1 MNFYW
6 ASAGS
11 FVFFIVLGLV
21 GGSMLHLEGPRWYFF
36 LGLMSALGLS
46 AAALFY
52 YFQRRAEQRGQGSG
66 AAGASSG
73 GSGANGPSETDP
85 LIRDASARLAQSKA
99 GAGIANLPMIFVIGD
114 RGTAKT
120 STILQSGIEPE
131 LLAGQ
136 VYQDNAVTPTR
147 TANIFYARGTV
158 FVEAGGAVL
167 GNPQAWSRLV
177 ARLQPGKLKSLGGG
191 QAPRGVLL
199 CFDLE
204 TFTRPG
210 AAEAIANAARYL
222 QARLG
227 EVSQILGVSFPVYVL
242 FTRADRLPYFAEFVR
257 NLSSQE
263 AGQVVGATLPMR
275 PAHAS
280 GVYGE
285 EENQRLSAAFNQLFH
300 TFCDHRLR
308 LLPRETD
315 AEKLPQAYEFPREF
329 RKLRSALVQFLVDI
343 GRPSQLRSSPFLRG
357 FYFSGVRPVT
367 MTEVAAAPL
376 ATPAQQAELG
386 GATGMFRAGLEAQ
399 RRSQQAQAAPGGG
412 SRKVPQWLFLGH
424 LFNDVILADEAARRA
439 SGSSTKTSTLK
450 RAMFA
455 TAAGLCLL
463 YAILLLVSFFG
474 NRALEQRA
482 LDASRALNGIA
493 AANNAVPAE
502 DSLRKLDT
510 LRQSLAELTDYE
522 YNGAPLRLRWGLYSG
537 SAILPSVRRAYYA
550 KFNQLLFG
558 STEAGILAFLQRTPV
573 TPGASDDYGYG
584 YDSLKSY
591 LLTTSEW
598 KRSSDQSLQDFLAS
612 RLRAR
617 WSSGRENEIGPAR
630 MDLAKLQFDFYAHD
644 LQHGNPYPSDNDSA
658 AVDRTRGYLSKFS
671 GVQRVYQFLLAE
683 SAKNNPPT
691 TFNRKFPGTAN
702 AVTSPVEVVWAFTR
716 DGWKFMQDQI
726 KRQNFGGEQW
736 VLGPYQSQGVDR
748 GAMEKG
754 ILDLYT
760 KDYVEQWRNVLRRS
774 NVNRYGSYQDAS
786 RKLTLLTGSGAP
798 LLALMWWTSQNT
810 AIDLPGVSDK
820 FKAVQAVVPPSQ
832 AQQYIVQSNQS
843 YNGGL
848 MNLQQAVDRAAN
860 KDPSG
865 EQATRDNAQ
874 SARLTA
880 RQLSATF
887 PPDPEGHVDQRT
899 EELLLQ
905 PITYLDNLAGGDLRA
920 GGAAFCAA
928 FNPLTAKF
936 PFNPTA
942 TAEVTLDELG
952 GILRPQTGKLW
963 TFYDSSLKSVMQC
976 PNGECAPQGSTPI
989 NPVFVRYISQMMKF
1003 SRAVYGDSGQ
1013 EPNLH
1018 YTLRPQPTDQVD
1030 DFGVAVNGELAQLKG
1045 GASKQFVW
1053 PGAGTRNFRLDLK
1066 VAGGSQLGAQS
1077 YDGPWAVFRFFADA
1091 NRTTNAGN
1099 GYIFTWAVTSGRSQ
1113 QPQMVKGRPLIYEF
1127 FVDTGGGPAVFSKD
1141 FLSTLKCVAPVTR

>member
-6 ASAGS
+6 AGAAS
-11 FVFFIVLGLV
+11 FVFFMLIGVLG
-21 GGSMLHLEGPRWYFF
+21 GSLLHLEGPRWYFF
-36 LGLMSALGLS
+36 MGLMAALGLS
-46 AAALFY
+46 SFALFY
-52 YFQRRAEQRGQGSG
+52 YFQRKAQERRSA
-66 AAGASSG
+66 SG
-73 GSGANGPSETDP
+73 GGSSSTDPGTNETDP
-85 LIRDASARLAQSKA
+85 LIRDANARLAQSKA

-167 GNPQAWSRLV
+167 GTPQAWSRLV
-177 ARLQPGKLKSLGGG
+177 AKLQPGKLKSLGGG

-204 TFTRPG
+204 TFTRQG
-210 AAEAIANAARYL
+210 AAESIANAARYL

-227 EVSQILGVSFPVYVL
+227 EISQILGVSFPVYVL

-257 NLSSQE
+257 NLSNDE

-275 PAHAS
+275 PANAS

-285 EENQRLSAAFNQLFH
+285 EENQRLTAAFTQLFH
-300 TFCDHRLR
+300 TFCDQRLR

-315 AEKLPQAYEFPREF
+315 AEKLPQSYEFPREF

-343 GRPSQLRSSPFLRG
+343 GRPSQLRASPFLRG

-367 MTEVAAAPL
+367 MTEVAAAPQ
-376 ATPAQQAELG
+376 ATPVEQAG
-386 GATGMFRAGLEAQ
+386 VSGATGMFRVGVEAQ
-399 RRSQQAQAAPGGG
+399 RRAQQAQATPGGG

-424 LFNDVILADEAARRA
+424 LFNDVILADESARRA

-450 RAMFA
+450 RALYA

-463 YAILLLVSFFG
+463 YSIFLIVSFFG
-474 NRALEQRA
+474 NRSLEQRA
-482 LDASRALNGIA
+482 LDASRGLTGIA
-493 AANNAVPAE
+493 AAPLPSE

-522 YNGAPLRLRWGLYSG
+522 YNGAPLHLRWGLYSG
-537 SAILPSVRRAYYA
+537 SSVLPSVRRVYYS

-558 STEAGILAFLQRTPV
+558 STEAGILAFLQRTPAA
-573 TPGASDDYGYG
+573 PGPTDDYGYG

-598 KRSSDQSLQDFLAS
+598 KRSSDQSLQAFLAS
-612 RLRAR
+612 RLQNR
-617 WSSGRENEIGPAR
+617 WSAGHENEIGQPR
-630 MDLAKLQFDFYAHD
+630 MDLAKLQFDFYAKD
-644 LQHGNPYPSDNDSA
+644 LQHGNPYSADNDSA
-658 AVDRTRGYLSKFS
+658 AVDRTRSYLSKFS

-691 TFNRKFPGTAN
+691 TFNRKFPGTGD
-702 AVTSPVEVVWAFTR
+702 AVTSTVEVIWAFTR

-748 GAMEKG
+748 AAMERG

-760 KDYVEQWRNVLRRS
+760 KDYIDQWRNVLRRS
-774 NVNRYGSYQDAS
+774 NVNRYANYQDAS

-810 AIDLPGVSDK
+810 SIDLPGVSDK

-832 AQQYIVQSNQS
+832 AQQYIVQPNQS

-865 EQATRDNAQ
+865 EQSTRDNAQ
-874 SARLTA
+874 SARLSA

-887 PPDPEGHVDQRT
+887 PPDPEAHIDQRT

-905 PITYLDNLAGGDLRA
+905 PITFLDNLAGGDLRA

-952 GILRPQTGKLW
+952 AILRPQTGKLW
-963 TFYDSSLKSVMQC
+963 TFYESSLKSVMQC
-976 PNGECAPQGSTPI
+976 PNGDCAPQGSTPI

-1013 EPNLH
+1013 EPNLR

-1030 DFGVAVNGELAQLKG
+1030 DFGVAVNGDLAQLKG
-1045 GASKQFVW
+1045 GASKQFTW
-1053 PGAGTRNFRLDLK
+1053 PGQGTRNFRLDLK

-1099 GYIFTWAVTSGRSQ
+1099 GYTFTWAVTSGRSQ
-1113 QPQMVKGRPLIYEF
+1113 QPQMVKGRALIYEF

>member
-6 ASAGS
+6 AGAGS
-11 FVFFIVLGLV
+11 FVFFMLIGVLG
-21 GGSMLHLEGPRWYFF
+21 GSLFHLEGPRWYFF
-36 LGLMSALGLS
+36 MGLMAALGLS
-46 AAALFY
+46 SFALFY
-52 YFQRRAEQRGQGSG
+52 YFQRKAQERRSG
-66 AAGASSG
+66 GGASNTADP
-73 GSGANGPSETDP
+73 GANETDP
-85 LIRDASARLAQSKA
+85 LIRDANARLAQSKA

-136 VYQDNAVTPTR
+136 VYQDNAITPTR

-167 GNPQAWSRLV
+167 GTPQAWSRLV
-177 ARLQPGKLKSLGGG
+177 AKLQPGKLKSLGGG

-204 TFTRPG
+204 TFTRQG
-210 AAEAIANAARYL
+210 AAESIANAARYL
-222 QARLG
+222 QSRLG
-227 EVSQILGVSFPVYVL
+227 EISQILGVSFPVYVL

-257 NLSSQE
+257 NLSNEE

-275 PAHAS
+275 SANAS

-285 EENQRLSAAFNQLFH
+285 EENQRLTAAFTQLFH
-300 TFCDHRLR
+300 TFCDQRLR

-315 AEKLPQAYEFPREF
+315 AEKLPQSYEFPREF

-343 GRPSQLRSSPFLRG
+343 GRPSQLRASPFLRG

-367 MTEVAAAPL
+367 MTEVAAAPQ
-376 ATPAQQAELG
+376 ATPQEQAG
-386 GATGMFRAGLEAQ
+386 VSGATGMFRVGVEAQ
-399 RRSQQAQAAPGGG
+399 RRAQQAQATPGGG

-424 LFNDVILADEAARRA
+424 LFNDVILADESARRA

-450 RAMFA
+450 RALFA

-463 YAILLLVSFFG
+463 YSILLIVSFFG
-474 NRALEQRA
+474 NRSLEQQA
-482 LDASRALNGIA
+482 LDASRGLSAIA
-493 AANNAVPAE
+493 APQNALPSE

-522 YNGAPLRLRWGLYSG
+522 YNGAPLHLRWGLYSG
-537 SAILPSVRRAYYA
+537 SSVLPSVRRVYYS

-558 STEAGILAFLQRTPV
+558 GTQAGILSFLQRTPAL
-573 TPGASDDYGYG
+573 PGPTDDYGYG

-591 LLTTSEW
+591 LLTTSDW
-598 KRSSDQSLQDFLAS
+598 KRSSDQSLQAFLGS
-612 RLRAR
+612 RLRDR
-617 WSSGRENEIGPAR
+617 WSAGHENEIGQPR
-630 MDLAKLQFDFYAHD
+630 MDLAKLQFDFYAKD
-644 LQHGNPYPSDNDSA
+644 LQHGNPYSADNDSA
-658 AVDRTRGYLSKFS
+658 AVDRTRSYLSKFS

-691 TFNRKFPGTAN
+691 TFNRKFPGTGD
-702 AVTSPVEVVWAFTR
+702 AVTSTVEVAWAFTR

-748 GAMEKG
+748 ASMERG

-760 KDYVEQWRNVLRRS
+760 KDYIEQWRNVLRRS
-774 NVNRYGSYQDAS
+774 NVNRYANYQDAS

-810 AIDLPGVSDK
+810 SIDLPSVSDK

-832 AQQYIVQSNQS
+832 AQQYIVQPNQS

-865 EQATRDNAQ
+865 EQSTRDNAQ
-874 SARLTA
+874 SARLSA

-887 PPDPEGHVDQRT
+887 PPDPEAHIDQRT

-952 GILRPQTGKLW
+952 AILRPQSGKLW
-963 TFYDSSLKSVMQC
+963 TFYESSLKSVMQC
-976 PNGECAPQGSTPI
+976 PNGDCSPQGSTPI

-1013 EPNLH
+1013 DPNLR
-1018 YTLRPQPTDQVD
+1018 YTLRPNSTDQVD
-1030 DFGVAVNGELAQLKG
+1030 DFGVAVNGDLAQLKG
-1045 GASKQFVW
+1045 GASKQFTW
-1053 PGAGTRNFRLDLK
+1053 PGPGTRSFRLDLK

-1099 GYIFTWAVTSGRSQ
+1099 GYTFTWSVTSGRSQ

>member
-11 FVFFIVLGLV
+11 FVFFMLIGVLG
-21 GGSMLHLEGPRWYFF
+21 GSLLHLEGPRWYFF
-36 LGLMSALGLS
+36 MGLMCTLGLS
-46 AAALFY
+46 SAALFY
-52 YFQRRAEQRGQGSG
+52 YFQRKAQERR
-66 AAGASSG
+66 GASGG
-73 GSGANGPSETDP
+73 GSSSADTGANETDP
-85 LIRDASARLAQSKA
+85 LIRDANARLAQSKA

-147 TANIFYARGTV
+147 TANIFYARGNV

-177 ARLQPGKLKSLGGG
+177 SKLQPGKLKSLGGG
-191 QAPRGVLL
+191 QAPRAVLL

-204 TFTRPG
+204 TFTRQG
-210 AAEAIANAARYL
+210 AAESIANAARYL

-227 EVSQILGVSFPVYVL
+227 EISQILGVSFPVYVL

-257 NLSSQE
+257 NLSNEES
-263 AGQVVGATLPMR
+263 GQVVGATLPMR
-275 PAHAS
+275 PANAS

-285 EENQRLSAAFNQLFH
+285 EENQRLTAAFTQLFH
-300 TFCDHRLR
+300 TFCDQRLR

-315 AEKLPQAYEFPREF
+315 ADKLPQSYEFPREF

-343 GRPSQLRSSPFLRG
+343 GRPSQLRVSPFLRG

-376 ATPAQQAELG
+376 ATPVEQAG
-386 GATGMFRAGLEAQ
+386 VSGATGMFRVGVEAQ
-399 RRSQQAQAAPGGG
+399 RRAQQAQAGPSGG

-424 LFNDVILADEAARRA
+424 LFNDVILADESARRA

-450 RAMFA
+450 RALYA

-463 YAILLLVSFFG
+463 YSILLIVSFFG
-474 NRALEQRA
+474 NRSLEQRA
-482 LDASRALNGIA
+482 LDASRGLTGIA
-493 AANNAVPAE
+493 AAPLPSE

-522 YNGAPLRLRWGLYSG
+522 YNGAPLHLRWGLYSG
-537 SAILPSVRRAYYA
+537 SSVLPSVRRVYYS

-558 STEAGILAFLQRTPV
+558 STEAGILAFLQRTPLA
-573 TPGASDDYGYG
+573 PGPTDDYGYG

-598 KRSSDQSLQDFLAS
+598 KRSSDQSLQAFLAS
-612 RLRAR
+612 RLQNR
-617 WSSGRENEIGPAR
+617 WSAGHENEIGQPR
-630 MDLAKLQFDFYAHD
+630 MDLAQLQFDFYAKD
-644 LQHGNPYPSDNDSA
+644 LQHGNPYSADNDSA
-658 AVDRTRGYLSKFS
+658 AVDRTRSYLSKFS

-691 TFNRKFPGTAN
+691 TFNRKFPGTAD
-702 AVTSPVEVVWAFTR
+702 AVTSTVEVAWAFTR

-748 GAMEKG
+748 AAMERG

-760 KDYVEQWRNVLRRS
+760 KDYIEQWRNVLRRS
-774 NVNRYGSYQDAS
+774 NVNRYANYQDAS

-810 AIDLPGVSDK
+810 AVDLPGVSDK

-832 AQQYIVQSNQS
+832 AQQYIVQPNQS

-865 EQATRDNAQ
+865 EQSTRDNAQ
-874 SARLTA
+874 SARLSA

-887 PPDPEGHVDQRT
+887 PPDPEAHIDQRT

-952 GILRPQTGKLW
+952 SILRPQTGKLW
-963 TFYDSSLKSVMQC
+963 TFYESSLKSVMQC
-976 PNGECAPQGSTPI
+976 PNGECSPQGSTPI

-1013 EPNLH
+1013 DPNLR

-1030 DFGVAVNGELAQLKG
+1030 DFGVAVNGDLAQLKG
-1045 GASKQFVW
+1045 GASKQFTW
-1053 PGAGTRNFRLDLK
+1053 PGPGTRNFRLDLK

-1099 GYIFTWAVTSGRSQ
+1099 GYTFTWAVTSGRSQ
-1113 QPQMVKGRPLIYEF
+1113 QPQMVKGRALIYEF

>member
-1 MNFYW
+1 MNLYW
-6 ASAGS
+6 AGAGS
-11 FVFFIVLGLV
+11 FVFFILIGVL

-36 LGLMSALGLS
+36 MGLMAALGLS
-46 AAALFY
+46 SAALFY
-52 YFQRRAEQRGQGSG
+52 YFQRKAQERK
-66 AAGASSG
+66 G
-73 GSGANGPSETDP
+73 GSSAADTSPNETDP
-85 LIRDASARLAQSKA
+85 LIRDANARLAQSKA
-99 GAGIANLPMIFVIGD
+99 GAGIANLPMIFVVGD

-136 VYQDNAVTPTR
+136 VYQDNAITPTR

-167 GNPQAWSRLV
+167 GTPQAWSRLV
-177 ARLQPGKLKSLGGG
+177 AKLQPGKLKSLGGG

-204 TFTRPG
+204 TFTRQG

-222 QARLG
+222 QSRLG
-227 EVSQILGVSFPVYVL
+227 EISQILGVSFPVYVL

-257 NLSSQE
+257 NLSNEE

-275 PAHAS
+275 PANAS

-285 EENQRLSAAFNQLFH
+285 EENQRLTAAFTQLFH
-300 TFCDHRLR
+300 TFCDQRLR

-315 AEKLPQAYEFPREF
+315 AEKLPQSYEFPREF

-343 GRPSQLRSSPFLRG
+343 GRPSQLRASPFLRG

-367 MTEVAAAPL
+367 MTEVAAAPQ
-376 ATPAQQAELG
+376 ATPVEQAG
-386 GATGMFRAGLEAQ
+386 VSGATGMFRVGVEAQ
-399 RRSQQAQAAPGGG
+399 RRVQQAQATPGGG

-424 LFNDVILADEAARRA
+424 LFNDVILADESARRA

-450 RAMFA
+450 RALYA

-463 YAILLLVSFFG
+463 YSILLTASFFG
-474 NRALEQRA
+474 NRSLEQQA
-482 LDASRALNGIA
+482 LDASRGLSAIA
-493 AANNAVPAE
+493 APQNALPSE

-522 YNGAPLRLRWGLYSG
+522 YNGAPLHLRWGLYSG
-537 SAILPSVRRAYYA
+537 SSVLPSVRRVYYS

-558 STEAGILAFLQRTPV
+558 GTQAGILSFLQRTPAL
-573 TPGASDDYGYG
+573 PGPTDDYGYG

-591 LLTTSEW
+591 LLTTSDW
-598 KRSSDQSLQDFLAS
+598 KRSTDQSLQAFLAS
-612 RLRAR
+612 RLRDR
-617 WSSGRENEIGPAR
+617 WSAGHETEIGQPR
-630 MDLAKLQFDFYAHD
+630 MDLAKLQFDFYAKD
-644 LQHGNPYPSDNDSA
+644 LQHGNPYSADNDSA
-658 AVDRTRGYLSKFS
+658 AVDRTRSYLSKFS

-691 TFNRKFPGTAN
+691 TFNRKFPGTGD
-702 AVTSPVEVVWAFTR
+702 AVTSTVEVAWAFTR

-748 GAMEKG
+748 ASMERG

-760 KDYVEQWRNVLRRS
+760 KDYIEQWRNVLRRS
-774 NVNRYGSYQDAS
+774 NVNRYANYQDAS

-820 FKAVQAVVPPSQ
+820 FKAVQSVVPPSQ
-832 AQQYIVQSNQS
+832 AQQYIVQPNQS

-865 EQATRDNAQ
+865 EQSTRDNAQ
-874 SARLTA
+874 SARLST

-887 PPDPEGHVDQRT
+887 PPDPEAHIDQRT

-928 FNPLTAKF
+928 FNPLTVKF

-942 TAEVTLDELG
+942 TAEVSLDELG
-952 GILRPQTGKLW
+952 SILRPQTGKLW
-963 TFYDSSLKSVMQC
+963 TFYESSLKSIMPC
-976 PNGECAPQGSTPI
+976 PNGECSPQGSTPI

-1013 EPNLH
+1013 DPNLR
-1018 YTLRPQPTDQVD
+1018 YTLRPQSTDQVD
-1030 DFGVAVNGELAQLKG
+1030 DFAVTVNGDVAQLKG
-1045 GASKQFVW
+1045 GASKQFTW
-1053 PGAGTRNFRLDLK
+1053 PGQGTRTFRLDLK

-1099 GYIFTWAVTSGRSQ
+1099 GYTFTWAVTSGRSQ
-1113 QPQMVKGRPLIYEF
+1113 QPQMVKGRALIYEF

>member
-1 MNFYW
+1 MNLYW

-11 FVFFIVLGLV
+11 FLFFIVLGLF
-21 GGSMLHLEGPRWYFF
+21 GGSLLHLEGPRWYFF
-36 LGLMSALGLS
+36 LGLMCALGLS
-46 AAALFY
+46 SAALFY
-52 YFQRRAEQRGQGSG
+52 YFQKRAQERKQSAGGDGG
-66 AAGASSG
+66 APGAD
-73 GSGANGPSETDP
+73 GASETDP
-85 LIRDASARLAQSKA
+85 LIRDANARLAQSKA
-99 GAGIANLPMIFVIGD
+99 GTGIANLPMIFVIGD

-177 ARLQPGKLKSLGGG
+177 AKLQPGKLKSLGGG

-204 TFTRPG
+204 SFARQG

-227 EVSQILGVSFPVYVL
+227 EISQIVGVSFPVYVL

-257 NLSSQE
+257 NLSNEE

-275 PAHAS
+275 PANAS

-285 EENQRLSAAFNQLFH
+285 EENQRLTAAFNQLFH
-300 TFCDHRLR
+300 TFCDQRLR

-315 AEKLPQAYEFPREF
+315 AEKLPQSYEFPREF

-367 MTEVAAAPL
+367 MTEMPAAPL
-376 ATPAQQAELG
+376 VTSTEQAGLS
-386 GATGMFRAGLEAQ
+386 GATGMFRAGVEAQ
-399 RRSQQAQAAPGGG
+399 RRSQQAQATPGGG

-450 RAMFA
+450 RALYA

-463 YAILLLVSFFG
+463 YAMLLLVSFLG
-474 NRALEQRA
+474 NRSLEQNA
-482 LDASRALNGIA
+482 LDASRNLAAVA
-493 AANNAVPAE
+493 AAGNALPSE
-502 DSLRKLDT
+502 DSLHKLES
-510 LRQSLAELTDYE
+510 LRQSLAQLTEYE

-537 SAILPSVRRAYYA
+537 SSVLPSVRRVFYS

-558 STEAGILAFLQRTPV
+558 STEAGILAFLQRTPPA
-573 TPGASDDYGYG
+573 PGPSDDYGYG

-598 KRSSDQSLQDFLAS
+598 KRSSDQSLQDFLGS

-617 WSSGRENEIGPAR
+617 WSSGRENEIGQTR
-630 MDLAKLQFDFYAHD
+630 MDLAKLQFDFYAQD
-644 LQHGNPYPSDNDSA
+644 LQHGNPYSTDNDSA
-658 AVDRTRGYLSKFS
+658 AVDRSRSYLSKFS

-683 SAKNNPPT
+683 AAKKNPST
-691 TFNRKFPGTAN
+691 SFNRKFPGTAD
-702 AVTSPVEVVWAFTR
+702 AVTSTVEVAWAFTR
-716 DGWKFMQDQI
+716 DGWKFVQDQI

-748 GAMEKG
+748 AAMERG

-760 KDYVEQWRNVLRRS
+760 KDYIEQWRNVLRRS

-810 AIDLPGVSDK
+810 AIDLPGVAEK
-820 FKAVQAVVPPSQ
+820 FKAVQAVVPPSA
-832 AQQYIVQSNQS
+832 AQQYIVQPNQS

-865 EQATRDNAQ
+865 EQSTRDNAQ

-887 PPDPEGHVDQRT
+887 PPDPEGHIDQRT

-952 GILRPQTGKLW
+952 GILRPQSGKLW
-963 TFYDSSLKSVMQC
+963 TFYESSLKSVMAC
-976 PNGECAPQGSTPI
+976 PNGDCSPQGSTPL
-989 NPVFVRYISQMMKF
+989 NPAFVRYISQMMKF

-1013 EPNLH
+1013 EPNLR

-1030 DFGVAVNGELAQLKG
+1030 DFGVAVNGDLAQLKG
-1045 GASKQFVW
+1045 GASKQFIW
-1053 PGAGTRNFRLDLK
+1053 PGPGTRNFRLDLK

-1099 GYIFTWAVTSGRSQ
+1099 GYTFTWAVTSGRSQ

>member
-6 ASAGS
+6 AGAAS
-11 FVFFIVLGLV
+11 FVFFILIGVLGGNL
-21 GGSMLHLEGPRWYFF
+21 LHLEGPRWYFF
-36 LGLMSALGLS
+36 MGLMAALGLS
-46 AAALFY
+46 SAALFY
-52 YFQRRAEQRGQGSG
+52 YFQRKAQERRG
-66 AAGASSG
+66 ASG
-73 GSGANGPSETDP
+73 GSSNTNDPGANETDP
-85 LIRDASARLAQSKA
+85 LIRDANARLAQSKA

-147 TANIFYARGTV
+147 TANIFYAGGTV

-167 GNPQAWSRLV
+167 GTPQAWSRLV
-177 ARLQPGKLKSLGGG
+177 AKLQPGKLKSLGGG

-204 TFTRPG
+204 TFTRQG
-210 AAEAIANAARYL
+210 AAESIANAARYL

-227 EVSQILGVSFPVYVL
+227 EISQILGVSFPVYVL

-257 NLSSQE
+257 NLSNDE

-275 PAHAS
+275 PANAS

-285 EENQRLSAAFNQLFH
+285 EENQRLTAAFTQLFH
-300 TFCDHRLR
+300 TFCDQRLR

-315 AEKLPQAYEFPREF
+315 VEKLPQSYEFPREF

-343 GRPSQLRSSPFLRG
+343 GRPSQLRASPFLRG

-367 MTEVAAAPL
+367 MTEVAAAPQ
-376 ATPAQQAELG
+376 ATPVEQAG
-386 GATGMFRAGLEAQ
+386 VSGATGMFRVGVEAQ
-399 RRSQQAQAAPGGG
+399 RRAQQAQATPGGG

-424 LFNDVILADEAARRA
+424 LFNDVILADESARRA

-450 RAMFA
+450 RALYA

-463 YAILLLVSFFG
+463 YSILLIVSFFG
-474 NRALEQRA
+474 NRSLEQQA
-482 LDASRALNGIA
+482 LDASRGLTGIA
-493 AANNAVPAE
+493 AAPLPSE
-502 DSLRKLDT
+502 DSLRKLET

-522 YNGAPLRLRWGLYSG
+522 YNGAPLHLRWGLYSG
-537 SAILPSVRRAYYA
+537 SSVLPSVRRVYYS

-558 STEAGILAFLQRTPV
+558 STEAGILSFLQRTPAA
-573 TPGASDDYGYG
+573 PGPTDDYGYG

-598 KRSSDQSLQDFLAS
+598 KRSSDQSLQAFLAS
-612 RLRAR
+612 RLQNR
-617 WSSGRENEIGPAR
+617 WSAGHENEIGQPR
-630 MDLAKLQFDFYAHD
+630 MDLVKLQFDFYAKD
-644 LQHGNPYPSDNDSA
+644 LQHGNPYSADNDSA
-658 AVDRTRGYLSKFS
+658 AVDRTRSYLSKFS

-691 TFNRKFPGTAN
+691 TFNRKFPGTGD
-702 AVTSPVEVVWAFTR
+702 AVTSTVEVAWAFTR

-748 GAMEKG
+748 ASMERG

-760 KDYVEQWRNVLRRS
+760 KDYIEQWRNVLRRS
-774 NVNRYGSYQDAS
+774 NVNRYANYQDAS

-820 FKAVQAVVPPSQ
+820 FKAVQTVVPPSQ
-832 AQQYIVQSNQS
+832 AQQYIVQPNQS

-848 MNLQQAVDRAAN
+848 LNLQQAVDRAAN

-865 EQATRDNAQ
+865 EQSTRDNAQ
-874 SARLTA
+874 SARLSA

-887 PPDPEGHVDQRT
+887 PPDPEAHIDQRT

-952 GILRPQTGKLW
+952 SILRPQTGKLW
-963 TFYDSSLKSVMQC
+963 TFYEASLKSVMQC
-976 PNGECAPQGSTPI
+976 PNGDCVPQGSTPI

-1013 EPNLH
+1013 DPNLR
-1018 YTLRPQPTDQVD
+1018 YTLRPQSTDQVD
-1030 DFGVAVNGELAQLKG
+1030 EFGVAVNGDLAQLKG
-1045 GASKQFVW
+1045 GASKQFTW
-1053 PGAGTRNFRLDLK
+1053 PGPGTRSFRLDLK

-1077 YDGPWAVFRFFADA
+1077 YDGPWSVFRFFADA

-1099 GYIFTWAVTSGRSQ
+1099 GYTFTWAVTSGRSQ
-1113 QPQMVKGRPLIYEF
+1113 QPQMVKGRALIYEF

>member
-1 MNFYW
+1 
-6 ASAGS
+6 
-11 FVFFIVLGLV
+11 
-21 GGSMLHLEGPRWYFF
+21 
-36 LGLMSALGLS
+36 
-46 AAALFY
+46 
-52 YFQRRAEQRGQGSG
+52 
-66 AAGASSG
+66 
-73 GSGANGPSETDP
+73 
-85 LIRDASARLAQSKA
+85 
-99 GAGIANLPMIFVIGD
+99 MIFVIGD

-177 ARLQPGKLKSLGGG
+177 AKLQPGKLKSLGGG
-191 QAPRGVLL
+191 QAPRGVML

-227 EVSQILGVSFPVYVL
+227 EISQILGVSFPVYVL

-257 NLSSQE
+257 NLSNEE

-275 PAHAS
+275 PANAS

-300 TFCDHRLR
+300 TFCDQRLR

-367 MTEVAAAPL
+367 MTEVPAAPL
-376 ATPAQQAELG
+376 ATPAEQAELG

-450 RAMFA
+450 RALFA

-474 NRALEQRA
+474 NRSLEQKA
-482 LDASRALNGIA
+482 LDASRNLTGIA
-493 AANNAVPAE
+493 AGNAVPSE

-537 SAILPSVRRAYYA
+537 SSVLPSVRRVYYS

-558 STEAGILAFLQRTPV
+558 STEAGILAFLQRTPAA
-573 TPGASDDYGYG
+573 PGPSDDYGYG

-617 WSSGRENEIGPAR
+617 WSSGRENEIGQAR
-630 MDLAKLQFDFYAHD
+630 MDLAKLQFDFYAQD
-644 LQHGNPYPSDNDSA
+644 LQHGNPYSADNDSA
-658 AVDRTRGYLSKFS
+658 AVDRTRSYLSKFS

-683 SAKNNPPT
+683 SAKKNPPT
-691 TFNRKFPGTAN
+691 NFNRKFPGTAD
-702 AVTSPVEVVWAFTR
+702 AVTSTVEVAWAFTR

-748 GAMEKG
+748 AAMETRHSG
-754 ILDLYT
+754 SLYQGLHRTMAQRSPPQQREPLRQLSGRVAQADAAHGQRRSAAGPDVVDLAEYRRRSARRRRQVQGCAGRGAALQRAAVHRAAESKLQRRPDEPAAGRGPGRQQRSQRRAIDARQRAIRAPDGSPAFGHVPARSRGPRRSAHRRT
-760 KDYVEQWRNVLRRS
+760 AAAADHLSRQPGGRRSARGRRGVLR
-774 NVNRYGSYQDAS
+774 G
-786 RKLTLLTGSGAP
+786 
-798 LLALMWWTSQNT
+798 
-810 AIDLPGVSDK
+810 
-820 FKAVQAVVPPSQ
+820 
-832 AQQYIVQSNQS
+832 VQSAHREVP
-843 YNGGL
+843 
-848 MNLQQAVDRAAN
+848 LQPHRAGRSDARRTGRHPAPADRQAVDV
-860 KDPSG
+860 
-865 EQATRDNAQ
+865 
-874 SARLTA
+874 L
-880 RQLSATF
+880 
-887 PPDPEGHVDQRT
+887 
-899 EELLLQ
+899 
-905 PITYLDNLAGGDLRA
+905 
-920 GGAAFCAA
+920 
-928 FNPLTAKF
+928 
-936 PFNPTA
+936 
-942 TAEVTLDELG
+942 
-952 GILRPQTGKLW
+952 
-963 TFYDSSLKSVMQC
+963 
-976 PNGECAPQGSTPI
+976 
-989 NPVFVRYISQMMKF
+989 
-1003 SRAVYGDSGQ
+1003 
-1013 EPNLH
+1013 
-1018 YTLRPQPTDQVD
+1018 
-1030 DFGVAVNGELAQLKG
+1030 
-1045 GASKQFVW
+1045 
-1053 PGAGTRNFRLDLK
+1053 
-1066 VAGGSQLGAQS
+1066 
-1077 YDGPWAVFRFFADA
+1077 
-1091 NRTTNAGN
+1091 
-1099 GYIFTWAVTSGRSQ
+1099 
-1113 QPQMVKGRPLIYEF
+1113 
-1127 FVDTGGGPAVFSKD
+1127 
-1141 FLSTLKCVAPVTR
+1141 